1 MTQFAAASRVLSS
14 PEDEMR
20 TALAVGIAL
29 AVADIAGAETPS
41 SVGSRV
47 RSSSPALV
55 AAITTATEQSPT
67 FRALIDAI
75 NATDGIVYLENGS
88 CGHGVRACLAAVTP
102 AGANRVLRIRV
113 GKYSSLLSLMTAIGH
128 ELRHAIEVLSNR
140 DIRST
145 QAMQQFYL
153 RQGSRGSGGAIE
165 TYAAKVAGDSVCAE
179 LRDHQKERT
188 AR

>member
-1 MTQFAAASRVLSS
+1 MTQFATASRVLSS

-20 TALAVGIAL
+20 TALALGIAS
-29 AVADIAGAETPS
+29 AVVDIAGAETPS

-47 RSSSPALV
+47 RSNSPAIV

-67 FRALIDAI
+67 FRALTDTI
-75 NATDGIVYLENGS
+75 NASDGIVYFEEGR
-88 CGHGVRACLAAVTP
+88 CGHGVRACLAAVKP

-113 GKYSSLLSLMTAIGH
+113 GKYPSALSLMTAIGH

-145 QAMQQFYL
+145 EAMQQFYL
-153 RQGSRGSGGAIE
+153 RQGSRGPGGAIE
-165 TYAAKVAGDSVCAE
+165 TYAAEVAGEAVRAE

-188 AR
+188 PR

>member
-20 TALAVGIAL
+20 TALTLGIAL
-29 AVADIAGAETPS
+29 AAVDIAGAETPS

-55 AAITTATEQSPT
+55 AAITTATEHSPT
-67 FRALIDAI
+67 FRTLVDAI
-75 NATDGIVYLENGS
+75 NAGDGIVYLEEGS
-88 CGHGVRACLAAVTP
+88 CGHGVRACLAEVMP
-102 AGANRVLRIRV
+102 AGANRVLRIRI
-113 GKYSSLLSLMTAIGH
+113 GKYPSAVSLMTAIAH

-145 QAMQQFYL
+145 KAMQLFYL
-153 RQGSRGSGGAIE
+153 RQGSRGPGGAIE
-165 TYAAKVAGDSVCAE
+165 TYAAKVAGDSVRAE
-179 LRDHQKERT
+179 LQEHQKETT

>member
-1 MTQFAAASRVLSS
+1 MTQFAPAFRVLSS

-20 TALAVGIAL
+20 TALALGIAL
-29 AVADIAGAETPS
+29 AVVDIAGAETPS

-47 RSSSPALV
+47 RSSSPAIV

-67 FRALIDAI
+67 FRGLIAAIDAS
-75 NATDGIVYLENGS
+75 DGIVYLEEGR

-113 GKYSSLLSLMTAIGH
+113 GKYPSALSLMTVIGH
-128 ELRHAIEVLSNR
+128 EVRHAIEVLSNP

-145 QAMQQFYL
+145 EAMQQFYL
-153 RQGSRGSGGAIE
+153 RQGSRGPGGAIE
-165 TYAAKVAGDSVCAE
+165 TQAAIAAGDTVRAE
-179 LRDHQKERT
+179 LRDHQRQRA